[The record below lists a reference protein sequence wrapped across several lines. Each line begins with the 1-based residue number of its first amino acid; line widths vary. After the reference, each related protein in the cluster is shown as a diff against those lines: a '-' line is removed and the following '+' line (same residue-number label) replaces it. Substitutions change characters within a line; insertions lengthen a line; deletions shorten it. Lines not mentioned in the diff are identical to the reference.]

1 MGDEAGKRGE
11 EYEEREQGKEETV
24 GERCGKAAEVVLADL
39 LDDLLRDARRPG
51 VGDRYS
57 RQSQLRQGRRPSR
70 IRHHETMS
78 FRWNHHQA
86 TRRKAIT

>member
-1 MGDEAGKRGE
+1 MRDEAGKRGE
-11 EYEEREQGKEETV
+11 EYEEREQRKEETI
-24 GERCGKAAEVVLADL
+24 GKRCGKAAEVVLADL

-51 VGDRYS
+51 VADCDS
-57 RQSQLRQGRRPSR
+57 WQCQLRQGRGPSR
-70 IRHHETMS
+70 IEHHETMS